1 MSPTKPDQ
9 PGAEPPSAPSA
20 APRPD
25 RERGCDQDSQEDRQF
40 NIAQMMVGTAMM
52 FVGFLNV
59 LLSISGGFEIA
70 GVVPMLLYFVG
81 LAIWAHAT
89 IVNPTVRY
97 AVITVAITLALAFLS
112 YGEVLFWHKQLL
124 FWGTI
129 ALVGYF
135 MFKTATPDKS

>member
-1 MSPTKPDQ
+1 MSSPESERP
-9 PGAEPPSAPSA
+9 AA
-20 APRPD
+20 APPPRTGSADPDGRP
-25 RERGCDQDSQEDRQF
+25 GHDQDAHEDRQF
-40 NIAQMMVGTAMM
+40 KTAQMMVGTAMM

-70 GVVPMLLYFVG
+70 GVVPMLLYFAG

-89 IVNPTVRY
+89 IANLTVRY
-97 AVITVAITLALAFLS
+97 VLMIVSITFALAFLS

-129 ALVGYF
+129 LIVMFF
-135 MFKTATPDKS
+135 MFRTAKPDHR

>member
-1 MSPTKPDQ
+1 MSPTEPDQ
-9 PGAEPPSAPSA
+9 PGTEPSAPAA
-20 APRPD
+20 APRPTGG
-25 RERGCDQDSQEDRQF
+25 RGKDQDSQEDRQF

-70 GVVPMLLYFVG
+70 GVVPMLLYFAG

-89 IVNPTVRY
+89 IANPTVRY
-97 AVITVAITLALAFLS
+97 SVITVAVTLALAFLS

-129 ALVGYF
+129 LMVGYF
-135 MFKTATPDKS
+135 MFKTATPDKL